1 MSCIVRHVYMTG
13 SVVSWIHQGV
23 LLNQDSTRGGIS
35 VKSELREDGAESVLS
50 VARVDKADSG
60 NYTCSI
66 SPSQR
71 TTVLVHVLDGECCEG
86 GRRPCR

>member
-1 MSCIVRHVYMTG
+1 MKRWRADLAG
-13 SVVSWIHQGV
+13 
-23 LLNQDSTRGGIS
+23 

-60 NYTCSI
+60 NYTCAI

-71 TTVLVHVLDGECCEG
+71 TTVLVHVLDGEYG
-86 GRRPCR
+86 GSAGPRARPGR